1 LNQNLTLAIKIGWVD
16 MRNLSEIRIAYIS
29 TYYPQRCGIA
39 AYTSFLI
46 EGIRKVSPEIYVRV
60 IAEKEALAV
69 KEEFFEVVPCWSR
82 EEDYVEQILP
92 HLDDID
98 VLHVQHEYS
107 IYKFD
112 DRLPTLLNK
121 VPEEIRKII
130 TIHCVRPAQVSE
142 RWKVDEEYAGKIAK
156 LADHVI
162 VHLDSQKEILLRLGL
177 PSEKIS
183 VIPHGTKIIE
193 VDREASRRRLG
204 LPLDGNILLMFGF
217 VKPHKCLH
225 IAVEALNL
233 IRKEC
238 ENTYLFI
245 AGGLAP
251 TASEEHRHYAD
262 FLKRKIEE
270 LHLEENVIFPNK
282 YYPDEEVPYLFNAC
296 DIVLFPYYEEDRSS
310 SGSLHLA
317 IGAGKPV
324 IASRIPKFEELK
336 HISDELLVL
345 PYNSEVIAKLALRIL
360 KEPNFRNHIAKRTEA
375 YRKLTSWKNTA
386 TKHLELYNRIVCRE

>member
-1 LNQNLTLAIKIGWVD
+1 MQNS
-16 MRNLSEIRIAYIS
+16 SELKIAYIS

-39 AYTSFLI
+39 AYTSFLVD
-46 EGIRKVSPEIYVRV
+46 GLRKVSPKIRVRV
-60 IAEKEALAV
+60 IAEKEALSI
-69 KEEFFEVVPCWSR
+69 KEEFFEVIPCWSR
-82 EEDYVEQILP
+82 EQDYVEQILP
-92 HLDDID
+92 HLDDVD
-98 VLHVQHEYS
+98 VLHIQHEYS

-112 DRLPTLLNK
+112 DRLPTLLQKIPRGTRK
-121 VPEEIRKII
+121 VV
-130 TIHCVRPAQVSE
+130 TIHCVRPAQVCE

-162 VHLDSQKEILLRLGL
+162 VHLESQKEILLRLGL

-183 VIPHGTKIIE
+183 VIPHGTKIFE

-204 LPLDGNILLMFGF
+204 LPLEGNVLLMFGF

-225 IAVEALNL
+225 IAIEALSM
-233 IRKEC
+233 IQREI

-251 TASEEHRHYAD
+251 TAPEEHRRYAD
-262 FLKRKIEE
+262 SLKKKIEE
-270 LHLEENVIFPNK
+270 LNLEENVIFPNK
-282 YYPDEEVPYLFNAC
+282 YYPDEDVPYIFNAC

-336 HISDELLVL
+336 NISDELLVL
-345 PYNSEVIAKLALRIL
+345 PYNSEVIAKLVLRIIR
-360 KEPNFRNHIAKRTEA
+360 EPNFRNHIIRRTEA
-375 YRKLTSWKNTA
+375 YRRLTSWENTA
-386 TKHLELYNRIVCRE
+386 KKHLELYIRLLKNLKAVSKEDDKP

>member
-1 LNQNLTLAIKIGWVD
+1 
-16 MRNLSEIRIAYIS
+16 MRNLSEAKIAYVS

-39 AYTSFLI
+39 AYTSFLV
-46 EGIRKVSPEIYVRV
+46 EGIRKVSPKTHVRI
-60 IAEKEALAV
+60 IAEREALAL

-82 EEDYVEQILP
+82 EENYVEQILT
-92 HLDDID
+92 HLDDVDI
-98 VLHVQHEYS
+98 LHIQHEYS

-112 DRLPTLLNK
+112 DRLPTLLQK
-121 VPEEIRKII
+121 TPQRIRKVL

-142 RWKVDEEYAGKIAK
+142 RWKIDEEYAGKIAK
-156 LADHVI
+156 LADHII
-162 VHLDSQKEILLRLGL
+162 VHLESQKEILLRLGL
-177 PSEKIS
+177 TPERIS

-204 LPLDGNILLMFGF
+204 LPLDGKILLMFGF

-225 IAVEALNL
+225 VAVDALNI
-233 IRKEC
+233 IRKEY
-238 ENTYLFI
+238 ENAYLFI

-251 TASEEHRHYAD
+251 TASEEHRRYAD
-262 FLKRKIEE
+262 SLRKKIEE
-270 LHLEENVIFPNK
+270 LDLEENVIFPNK
-282 YYPDEEVPYLFNAC
+282 YYPDEDVPYIFSAC

-345 PYNSEVIAKLALRIL
+345 PYNSEVIAKLALRIF
-360 KEPNFRNHIAKRTEA
+360 KEPKFRNHIIRRTEA
-375 YRKLTSWKNTA
+375 YRKLTSWENTA
-386 TKHLELYNRIVCRE
+386 RKHLELYSRLIKT

>member
-1 LNQNLTLAIKIGWVD
+1 MGILRD
-16 MRNLSEIRIAYIS
+16 ECEMRNLSRVKIAYVS

-39 AYTSFLI
+39 AYTSFLV
-46 EGIRKVSPEIYVRV
+46 EGIRKVSPKTHVRI

-82 EEDYVEQILP
+82 EENYVEQILT
-92 HLDDID
+92 HLDNVDI
-98 VLHVQHEYS
+98 LHIQHEYS

-112 DRLPTLLNK
+112 DRLPTLLRK
-121 VPEEIRKII
+121 VPQGIRKIL

-142 RWKVDEEYAGKIAK
+142 RWKIDEEYAGKIAK

-162 VHLDSQKEILLRLGL
+162 VHLESQKEILLRLGL
-177 PSEKIS
+177 TPERVS

-204 LPLDGNILLMFGF
+204 LPLDGKILLMFGF

-225 IAVEALNL
+225 VAVEALNV

-238 ENTYLFI
+238 KDTYLFI

-251 TASEEHRHYAD
+251 TASEEHRRYAD
-262 FLKRKIEE
+262 SLRKKIEE
-270 LHLEENVIFPNK
+270 LDLEENVIFPNR
-282 YYPDEEVPYLFNAC
+282 YYPDEDVPYIFSAC

-345 PYNSEVIAKLALRIL
+345 PYNSEVIAKLALRIF
-360 KEPNFRNHIAKRTEA
+360 KEPKFRNHIIRRTEA
-375 YRKLTSWKNTA
+375 YRELTSWENTA
-386 TKHLELYNRIVCRE
+386 RKHLELYSRLIKT

>member
-1 LNQNLTLAIKIGWVD
+1 
-16 MRNLSEIRIAYIS
+16 MRNLSEAKIAYVS

-39 AYTSFLI
+39 AYTSFLVG
-46 EGIRKVSPEIYVRV
+46 GIRKVSPKTHVRI
-60 IAEKEALAV
+60 IAEREALAL

-82 EEDYVEQILP
+82 EENYVEQILTN
-92 HLDDID
+92 LDNVDI
-98 VLHVQHEYS
+98 LHIQHEYS

-112 DRLPTLLNK
+112 DRLPTLLQK
-121 VPEEIRKII
+121 VPQGIRKVL

-142 RWKVDEEYAGKIAK
+142 RWKIDEEYAGKIAK
-156 LADHVI
+156 LADHII
-162 VHLDSQKEILLRLGL
+162 VHLESQKEILLRLGL
-177 PSEKIS
+177 TPERIS

-193 VDREASRRRLG
+193 VDREASRRKLG
-204 LPLDGNILLMFGF
+204 LPLDGKILLMFGF

-225 IAVEALNL
+225 VAVEALNI
-233 IRKEC
+233 IRKEY
-238 ENTYLFI
+238 ENAYLFI

-251 TASEEHRHYAD
+251 TASEEHKRYAD
-262 FLKRKIEE
+262 SLRKKIEE
-270 LHLEENVIFPNK
+270 LDLEENVIFPNK
-282 YYPDEEVPYLFNAC
+282 YYPDEDVPYIFSAC

-345 PYNSEVIAKLALRIL
+345 PYNSEVIAKLALRIF
-360 KEPNFRNHIAKRTEA
+360 KEPKFRNHIIRRTEA
-375 YRKLTSWKNTA
+375 YRKLTSWENTA
-386 TKHLELYNRIVCRE
+386 KKHLELYSRLIKT

>member
-1 LNQNLTLAIKIGWVD
+1 
-16 MRNLSEIRIAYIS
+16 MRNLSGAKIAYVS

-39 AYTSFLI
+39 AYTSFLV
-46 EGIRKVSPEIYVRV
+46 EGIRKVSPKTNVRI
-60 IAEKEALAV
+60 IAEREALAL

-82 EEDYVEQILP
+82 EENYVEQILT
-92 HLDDID
+92 HLDDVDI
-98 VLHVQHEYS
+98 LHIQHEYS

-112 DRLPTLLNK
+112 DRLPTLLQK
-121 VPEEIRKII
+121 TPQRIRKVL

-142 RWKVDEEYAGKIAK
+142 RWKIDEEYAGKIAK

-162 VHLDSQKEILLRLGL
+162 VHLESQKEILLRLGL
-177 PSEKIS
+177 TPERIS

-204 LPLDGNILLMFGF
+204 LPLDGKILLMFGF

-225 IAVEALNL
+225 VAVDALNI
-233 IRKEC
+233 IRKEY
-238 ENTYLFI
+238 ENAYLFI

-251 TASEEHRHYAD
+251 TASEEHRRYAD
-262 FLKRKIEE
+262 SLRKKIEE
-270 LHLEENVIFPNK
+270 LDLEENVIFPNK
-282 YYPDEEVPYLFNAC
+282 YYPDEDVPYIFSAC

-345 PYNSEVIAKLALRIL
+345 PYNSEVIAKLALRIF
-360 KEPNFRNHIAKRTEA
+360 KEPNFRDYIIGRTEA
-375 YRKLTSWKNTA
+375 YRKLTSWENTA
-386 TKHLELYNRIVCRE
+386 RKHLELYSRLIKT

>member
-1 LNQNLTLAIKIGWVD
+1 MD
-16 MRNLSEIRIAYIS
+16 ECEMRNLSEAKIAYVS

-39 AYTSFLI
+39 AYTSFLVG
-46 EGIRKVSPEIYVRV
+46 GIRKVSPKTHVRI
-60 IAEKEALAV
+60 IAEREALAL

-82 EEDYVEQILP
+82 EENYVEQILTN
-92 HLDDID
+92 LDNVDI
-98 VLHVQHEYS
+98 LHIQHEYS

-112 DRLPTLLNK
+112 DRLPTLLQK
-121 VPEEIRKII
+121 TPQRIRKVL

-142 RWKVDEEYAGKIAK
+142 RWKIDEEYAGKIAK
-156 LADHVI
+156 LADHII
-162 VHLDSQKEILLRLGL
+162 VHLESQKEILLRLGL
-177 PSEKIS
+177 TPERIS

-204 LPLDGNILLMFGF
+204 LPLDGKILLMFGF

-225 IAVEALNL
+225 VAVDALNI
-233 IRKEC
+233 IRKKY
-238 ENTYLFI
+238 ENAYLFI

-251 TASEEHRHYAD
+251 TASEEHRCYAD
-262 FLKRKIEE
+262 SLRKKIEE
-270 LHLEENVIFPNK
+270 LNLEENVIFPNK
-282 YYPDEEVPYLFNAC
+282 YYPDEDVPYIFSAC

-345 PYNSEVIAKLALRIL
+345 PYNSEVIAKLALRIF
-360 KEPNFRNHIAKRTEA
+360 KEPNFRDHIIGRTEA
-375 YRKLTSWKNTA
+375 YRKLTSWENTA
-386 TKHLELYNRIVCRE
+386 RKHLELYSRLIEI

>member
-1 LNQNLTLAIKIGWVD
+1 
-16 MRNLSEIRIAYIS
+16 MRNLSEAKIAYVS

-39 AYTSFLI
+39 AYTSFLV
-46 EGIRKVSPEIYVRV
+46 EGIQKVSPKTHVRI
-60 IAEKEALAV
+60 IAEKEALAL

-82 EEDYVEQILP
+82 EENYVEQILT
-92 HLDDID
+92 HLENVDI
-98 VLHVQHEYS
+98 LHIQHEYS

-112 DRLPTLLNK
+112 DRLPTLLQK
-121 VPEEIRKII
+121 APQRIRKVL

-142 RWKVDEEYAGKIAK
+142 RWKIDEEYAGKIAK
-156 LADHVI
+156 LADHII
-162 VHLDSQKEILLRLGL
+162 VHLESQKEILLRLGL
-177 PSEKIS
+177 TPERIS

-204 LPLDGNILLMFGF
+204 LPLDGKILLMFGF

-225 IAVEALNL
+225 VAVDALNI
-233 IRKEC
+233 IRKEY

-251 TASEEHRHYAD
+251 TASEKHRRYAD
-262 FLKRKIEE
+262 SLRKKIEE
-270 LHLEENVIFPNK
+270 LDLEENVIFPNK
-282 YYPDEEVPYLFNAC
+282 YYPDEDVPYIFSAC

-345 PYNSEVIAKLALRIL
+345 PYNSEVIAKLALRIF
-360 KEPNFRNHIAKRTEA
+360 KEPNFRDHIIGRTEA
-375 YRKLTSWKNTA
+375 YRKLTSWENTA
-386 TKHLELYNRIVCRE
+386 RKHLELYSRLIKT

>member
-1 LNQNLTLAIKIGWVD
+1 MK
-16 MRNLSEIRIAYIS
+16 IAYVS

-46 EGIRKVSPEIYVRV
+46 EGIRKVSPKTHVRV
-60 IAEKEALAV
+60 IAEKEASAI
-69 KEEFFEVVPCWSR
+69 KNEFFEVVPCWSR
-82 EEDYVEQILP
+82 QEDYVGQMLP
-92 HLDDID
+92 HLSDVD
-98 VLHVQHEYS
+98 VLHIQHEYS

-112 DRLPTLLNK
+112 DRLPTLLEK
-121 VPEEIRKII
+121 VPKEIRKIV

-142 RWKVDEEYAGKIAK
+142 RWKVDEEYAGRIAK

-162 VHLDSQKEILLRLGL
+162 VHLESQKEILLRLGVL
-177 PSEKIS
+177 PEKIS
-183 VIPHGTKIIE
+183 VIPHGTKIFE
-193 VDREASRRRLG
+193 VNPEVSRRRLG
-204 LPLDGNILLMFGF
+204 LPLVGNILLMFGF

-225 IAVEALNL
+225 VAVEALNL

-251 TASEEHRHYAD
+251 TAPEEHRRYAD
-262 FLKRKIEE
+262 SLKKKIEE
-270 LHLEENVIFPNK
+270 LNLEENVIFPNR
-282 YYPDEEVPYLFNAC
+282 YYPDEDVPYIFNAC
-296 DIVLFPYYEEDRSS
+296 DIVLFPYYEEDRSA

-317 IGAGKPV
+317 IGAGKPI

-360 KEPNFRNHIAKRTEA
+360 KEPEFRSHIAKRTEA
-375 YRKLTSWKNTA
+375 YRKLTSWENTA
-386 TKHLELYNRIVCRE
+386 RKHLALYNRIIGGESP

>member
-1 LNQNLTLAIKIGWVD
+1 MQDLSGVKIV
-16 MRNLSEIRIAYIS
+16 YVS

-39 AYTSFLI
+39 AYTSFLV
-46 EGIRKVSPEIYVRV
+46 EGIRKVSPKAHVRI
-60 IAEKEALAV
+60 IAEREALAL

-82 EEDYVEQILP
+82 EENYVEQILT
-92 HLDDID
+92 HLDDVDI
-98 VLHVQHEYS
+98 LHIQHEYS

-112 DRLPTLLNK
+112 DRLPTLLQK
-121 VPEEIRKII
+121 TPQRIRKVL

-142 RWKVDEEYAGKIAK
+142 RWKIDEEYAGKIAK
-156 LADHVI
+156 LADHII
-162 VHLDSQKEILLRLGL
+162 VHLESQKEILLRLGL
-177 PSEKIS
+177 TPERIS

-193 VDREASRRRLG
+193 VDREASRQRLG
-204 LPLDGNILLMFGF
+204 LPLDGKILLMFGF

-225 IAVEALNL
+225 VAVDALNI
-233 IRKEC
+233 IRKEY
-238 ENTYLFI
+238 ENSYLFI

-251 TASEEHRHYAD
+251 TASEEHRRYAD
-262 FLKRKIEE
+262 SLRKKIEE
-270 LHLEENVIFPNK
+270 LDLEENVIFPNK
-282 YYPDEEVPYLFNAC
+282 YYPDEDVPYIFSAC

-345 PYNSEVIAKLALRIL
+345 PYNSEVIAKLALRIF
-360 KEPNFRNHIAKRTEA
+360 KEPKFRNHIIRRTEA
-375 YRKLTSWKNTA
+375 YRKLTSWENTA
-386 TKHLELYNRIVCRE
+386 RKHLELYSRLIEI

>member
-1 LNQNLTLAIKIGWVD
+1 MD
-16 MRNLSEIRIAYIS
+16 ECEMRNLSEAKIAYVS

-39 AYTSFLI
+39 AYTSFLV
-46 EGIRKVSPEIYVRV
+46 EGIREVSPKTHVRI
-60 IAEKEALAV
+60 IAEKEALAL

-82 EEDYVEQILP
+82 EENYVEQILT
-92 HLDDID
+92 HLDDVDI
-98 VLHVQHEYS
+98 LHIQHEYS

-112 DRLPTLLNK
+112 DRLPTLLQK
-121 VPEEIRKII
+121 TPQRIRKVL

-142 RWKVDEEYAGKIAK
+142 RWKIDEEYAGKIAK
-156 LADHVI
+156 LADHII
-162 VHLDSQKEILLRLGL
+162 VHLESQKEILLRLGL
-177 PSEKIS
+177 TPERVS

-204 LPLDGNILLMFGF
+204 LPLDGKILLMFGF

-225 IAVEALNL
+225 VAVEALNI
-233 IRKEC
+233 IRKEY
-238 ENTYLFI
+238 ENAYLFI

-251 TASEEHRHYAD
+251 TASEEHRRYAD
-262 FLKRKIEE
+262 SLRKKIEE
-270 LHLEENVIFPNK
+270 LDLEENVIFPNK
-282 YYPDEEVPYLFNAC
+282 YYPDEDVPYIFSAC

-345 PYNSEVIAKLALRIL
+345 PYNSEVIAKLALRIF
-360 KEPNFRNHIAKRTEA
+360 KEPNFRNHIIGRTEA
-375 YRKLTSWKNTA
+375 YRKLTSWENTA
-386 TKHLELYNRIVCRE
+386 RKHLELYSRLIKA

>member
-1 LNQNLTLAIKIGWVD
+1 MD
-16 MRNLSEIRIAYIS
+16 EREMRNLSGAQIAYVS

-39 AYTSFLI
+39 TYTSFLV
-46 EGIRKVSPEIYVRV
+46 EGIRKVSPKTHVRI
-60 IAEKEALAV
+60 IAEKEALAL

-82 EEDYVEQILP
+82 EENYVEHVLT
-92 HLDDID
+92 HLDNVDI
-98 VLHVQHEYS
+98 LHIQHEYS

-112 DRLPTLLNK
+112 DRLPTLLQK
-121 VPEEIRKII
+121 APQGIRKVL

-142 RWKVDEEYAGKIAK
+142 RWKIDEEYAGKIAK

-162 VHLDSQKEILLRLGL
+162 VHLESQKEILLRLGL
-177 PSEKIS
+177 TPERVS

-193 VDREASRRRLG
+193 VDREASRQRLG
-204 LPLDGNILLMFGF
+204 LPLDGKILLMFGF

-225 IAVEALNL
+225 VAVDALNI
-233 IRKEC
+233 IRKEY
-238 ENTYLFI
+238 ENAYLFI

-251 TASEEHRHYAD
+251 TASEEHRRYAD
-262 FLKRKIEE
+262 SLKKKIEE
-270 LHLEENVIFPNK
+270 LGLEENVIFPNK
-282 YYPDEEVPYLFNAC
+282 YYPDEDIPYIFSAC

-345 PYNSEVIAKLALRIL
+345 PYNSEVIAKLALRIF
-360 KEPNFRNHIAKRTEA
+360 KEPKFRNHIIRCTEA
-375 YRKLTSWKNTA
+375 YRELTSWENA
-386 TKHLELYNRIVCRE
+386 ARKHLELYSRLIKT

>member
-1 LNQNLTLAIKIGWVD
+1 MN
-16 MRNLSEIRIAYIS
+16 NLSEIKIAYIS

-46 EGIRKVSPEIYVRV
+46 EGLGRISPKAHVKV
-60 IAEKEALAV
+60 IAEKEALAL
-69 KEEFFEVVPCWSR
+69 KEELLEVVPCWSR

-92 HLDDID
+92 HLGDID

-107 IYKFD
+107 IYRFD
-112 DRLPTLLNK
+112 DRLPTLLQK
-121 VPEEIRKII
+121 VPKGIRKVI
-130 TIHCVRPAQVSE
+130 TIHCVRPAQVCE
-142 RWKVDEEYAGKIAK
+142 RWKVDEEYAGRVAK

-162 VHLDSQKEILLRLGL
+162 VHLESQREILLRLGL

-183 VIPHGTKIIE
+183 VIPHGTKIFE
-193 VDREASRRRLG
+193 VNRQTSRRRLG

-225 IAVEALNL
+225 IAIEALSM
-233 IRKEC
+233 IRKRI
-238 ENTYLFI
+238 ENVYLFI

-251 TASEEHRHYAD
+251 TASEEHKRYAASLEEKIAELG
-262 FLKRKIEE
+262 LK
-270 LHLEENVIFPNK
+270 ENVIFPNK
-282 YYPDEEVPYLFNAC
+282 YYPDENVPYIFNAC

-336 HISDELLVL
+336 CISDELLVL
-345 PYNSEVIAKLALRIL
+345 PYNSEVIAKLVLRIL
-360 KEPNFRNHIAKRTEA
+360 KEPNFRNYIIKRTKA
-375 YRKLTSWKNTA
+375 YRKLTSWENA
-386 TKHLELYNRIVCRE
+386 ARKHLELYSRLIKA

>member
-1 LNQNLTLAIKIGWVD
+1 MQ
-16 MRNLSEIRIAYIS
+16 NLSEAKIAYVS

-39 AYTSFLI
+39 AYTSFLV
-46 EGIRKVSPEIYVRV
+46 EGIRKVSPKTHVRI
-60 IAEKEALAV
+60 IAEKEALAL

-82 EEDYVEQILP
+82 EENYVEQILT
-92 HLDDID
+92 HLENIDI
-98 VLHVQHEYS
+98 LHIQHEYS

-112 DRLPTLLNK
+112 DRLPTLLQK
-121 VPEEIRKII
+121 TPQRIRKVL

-142 RWKVDEEYAGKIAK
+142 RWKIDEEYAGKIAK
-156 LADHVI
+156 LADHII
-162 VHLDSQKEILLRLGL
+162 VHLESQKEILLRLGL
-177 PSEKIS
+177 TPERIS

-204 LPLDGNILLMFGF
+204 LPLDGKILLMFGF

-225 IAVEALNL
+225 VAVDALNI
-233 IRKEC
+233 IRKEY

-251 TASEEHRHYAD
+251 TASEEHRRYAD
-262 FLKRKIEE
+262 SLRKKIEE
-270 LHLEENVIFPNK
+270 LDLEENVIFPNK
-282 YYPDEEVPYLFNAC
+282 YYPDEDVPYIFSAC

-345 PYNSEVIAKLALRIL
+345 PYNSEVIAKLALRIF
-360 KEPNFRNHIAKRTEA
+360 KEPKFRNHIIRRTEA
-375 YRKLTSWKNTA
+375 YRKLTSWENTA
-386 TKHLELYNRIVCRE
+386 RKHLELYSRLIET

>member
-1 LNQNLTLAIKIGWVD
+1 MQD
-16 MRNLSEIRIAYIS
+16 LSGAKIAYVS
-29 TYYPQRCGIA
+29 TYSPQRCGIA
-39 AYTSFLI
+39 AYTSFLV
-46 EGIRKVSPEIYVRV
+46 EGIRRVSPKTHVRI
-60 IAEKEALAV
+60 IAEREALAL

-82 EEDYVEQILP
+82 EENYVEQILT
-92 HLDDID
+92 HLENVDI
-98 VLHVQHEYS
+98 LHIQHEYS

-112 DRLPTLLNK
+112 DRLPTLLQK
-121 VPEEIRKII
+121 TPQRIRKVL

-142 RWKVDEEYAGKIAK
+142 RWKIDEEYAGKIAK
-156 LADHVI
+156 LADHII
-162 VHLDSQKEILLRLGL
+162 VHLESQKEILLRLGL
-177 PSEKIS
+177 TPERIS

-204 LPLDGNILLMFGF
+204 LPLDGKILLMFGF

-225 IAVEALNL
+225 VAVEALNI
-233 IRKEC
+233 IRKEY
-238 ENTYLFI
+238 ENAYLFI

-251 TASEEHRHYAD
+251 TASEEHRRYAD
-262 FLKRKIEE
+262 SLRKKIEE
-270 LHLEENVIFPNK
+270 LDLEENVVFPNK
-282 YYPDEEVPYLFNAC
+282 YYPDEDVPYIFSAC

-345 PYNSEVIAKLALRIL
+345 PYNSEVIAKLALRIF
-360 KEPNFRNHIAKRTEA
+360 KEPKFRNHIIRRTEA
-375 YRKLTSWKNTA
+375 YRKLTSWENTA
-386 TKHLELYNRIVCRE
+386 RKHLELYSRLIKT

>member
-1 LNQNLTLAIKIGWVD
+1 MD
-16 MRNLSEIRIAYIS
+16 ECEMRNLSEAKIAYVS

-39 AYTSFLI
+39 AYTSFLV
-46 EGIRKVSPEIYVRV
+46 EGIRKVSPKTHVRI
-60 IAEKEALAV
+60 IAEREALAL

-82 EEDYVEQILP
+82 EENYVEQILT
-92 HLDDID
+92 HLDDVDI
-98 VLHVQHEYS
+98 LHIQHEYS

-112 DRLPTLLNK
+112 DRLPTLLQK
-121 VPEEIRKII
+121 TPQRIRKVL

-142 RWKVDEEYAGKIAK
+142 RWKIDEEYAAKIAK
-156 LADHVI
+156 LADHII
-162 VHLDSQKEILLRLGL
+162 VHLESQKEILLRLGL
-177 PSEKIS
+177 TPKRIS
-183 VIPHGTKIIE
+183 VIPHGTRIIE

-204 LPLDGNILLMFGF
+204 LPLDGKILLMFGF

-225 IAVEALNL
+225 VAVEALNI
-233 IRKEC
+233 IRKEY

-251 TASEEHRHYAD
+251 TASEEHRRYAD
-262 FLKRKIEE
+262 SLRKKIEE
-270 LHLEENVIFPNK
+270 LDLEENVIFPNK
-282 YYPDEEVPYLFNAC
+282 YYPDEDVPYIFSAC

-345 PYNSEVIAKLALRIL
+345 PYNSEVIAKLALRIF
-360 KEPNFRNHIAKRTEA
+360 KEPKFRNHIIRRTEA
-375 YRKLTSWKNTA
+375 YRKLTSWENTA
-386 TKHLELYNRIVCRE
+386 RKHLELYSRLIET